1 MNSISLQVTYRK
13 GRPFAAYIYL
23 DDPPG
28 QKIVRSEEVAPEIV
42 VDFDGDAQPI
52 GVEIVS
58 PDATSIDEILSVF
71 DTLGLSRPD
80 FSELAPLVAA

>member
-1 MNSISLQVTYRK
+1 MTSISLQVTYRK

-23 DDPPG
+23 DHPPG

-80 FSELAPLVAA
+80 LSELAPLVAA

>member
-1 MNSISLQVTYRK
+1 MSSISLQVTYRK

-23 DDPPG
+23 DHLPG

-58 PDATSIDEILSVF
+58 PAATSIDEIFSVF
-71 DTLGLSRPD
+71 DTLGLNRPD
-80 FSELAPLVAA
+80 LSELAPLVAA